1 MRTPEYRAKMS
12 AAKKGPW
19 TEEHLANHA
28 AAMQTPEYRAKI
40 SSVHT
45 GRKRSAETRRKMSEA
60 AKRRGNRPPEKQAYA
75 IMHKRLIRER
85 GQPRECEY
93 CGSVIAK
100 KFEWAFTGSG
110 HGDGTLAYSENLEDY
125 IRLCT
130 SCHRKFDRYELEV
143 MP

>member
-28 AAMQTPEYRAKI
+28 AAMRRPDVIAKT
-40 SSVHT
+40 SSANR
-45 GRKRSAETRRKMSEA
+45 GLKRSAETRLRLSEA
-60 AKRRGNRPPEKQAYA
+60 AKKRGNKTPEAQAYA
-75 IMHKRLIRER
+75 IMHKRLIREL

-93 CGSVIAK
+93 CGSVTAK

-110 HGDGTLAYSENLEDY
+110 HGDGILAYSENLEDY